1 MAKEKKARGGKTTD
15 TELTI
20 IIPNY
25 DRAGKEAE
33 AVGKLVEKMVPEFLG
48 MIGATGNQFEVA
60 VKYRNP

>member
-1 MAKEKKARGGKTTD
+1 MAKEKKASRDKTTD

-20 IIPNY
+20 TIPNY

-33 AVGKLVEKMVPEFLG
+33 VVGKLVEEMVPEFLG
-48 MIGATGNQFEVA
+48 KIGATGNQFEVA